1 MPEFRM
7 KTVCAQPKKN
17 LRARLA
23 KPESVIDRSKRM
35 PWTLQL
41 LQDLYFMAQESTIHC
56 KLQKTFFFP
65 LLLLLKTLNAF
76 FSEPCFQSRLS
87 NVLENYSTDLD
98 EILHRCSRYNLLVL
112 GRRIFFFQL
121 QLF

>member
-1 MPEFRM
+1 MVKIRKLMIAETPTNMPEFRM

-23 KPESVIDRSKRM
+23 KLESVIDRSKRM

-56 KLQKTFFFP
+56 KLHKTFFFSTIIVTQNFKRVFLGTVLSRSVVKSSQK
-65 LLLLLKTLNAF
+65 LLNR
-76 FSEPCFQSRLS
+76 S
-87 NVLENYSTDLD
+87 
-98 EILHRCSRYNLLVL
+98 
-112 GRRIFFFQL
+112 
-121 QLF
+121 